1 MTGPASEEEKLSS
14 EKKLKGIKALF
25 RFQETERGYIS
36 KSIPGAIIENL
47 NKTHQ
52 CLFWLGDKYF
62 SLKTMTGIIH

>member
-1 MTGPASEEEKLSS
+1 LKVRRIFGPASEEEKLSS

-47 NKTHQ
+47 LKTHPMSF
-52 CLFWLGDKYF
+52 LVWAINILV
-62 SLKTMTGIIH
+62 